1 MTLEVSISHSFGSFK
16 IDADFITGCGVT
28 AIFGPSGAGKSTIV
42 NAIAGLLRP
51 QKGRI
56 SQDGEIMFDSSREI
70 MVRPSKRRIGYVFQD
85 GRLFPH
91 LSVAG
96 NIRFGVRFST
106 GSRSS
111 VEEGDIAEILGLSGL
126 MNRRPGTLSGGEKQ
140 RVALARALLSN
151 PRLLL
156 MDEPLASL
164 DESRKD
170 DILPY
175 IERLRDVSKVPIVYV
190 SHSMAEVSRLADHLV
205 VLKMGKVFASDTAQ
219 SVLSDP
225 EAMPY
230 VGVREAGAIVLARVL
245 EHERDGL
252 TRLRFSGGDL
262 LLPGVGVSPVLSVR
276 VRILAKDII
285 LSLAEPTGLS
295 SNNILPVT
303 VESVHRGDGPGVAVQ
318 VRAGR
323 DSLLSRLTAR
333 AASEMQIA
341 PGMSCYAILNATA
354 VPRVSISA
362 ARPT

>member
-1 MTLEVSISHSFGSFK
+1 MTLEVSISHHFGSFE
-16 IDADFITGCGVT
+16 IEANFTTGYGVT

-42 NAIAGLLRP
+42 NAIAGLIRP

-56 SQDGEIMFDSSREI
+56 SQDGEVMFDSSQEI

-96 NIRFGVRFST
+96 NIRFGARFSV

-111 VEEGDIAEILGLSGL
+111 VEEKDIAELLGLSGL
-126 MNRRPGTLSGGEKQ
+126 MHRQPGTLSGGEKQ

-156 MDEPLASL
+156 MDEPLAAL

-175 IERLRDVSKVPIVYV
+175 IERLRDISRVPIVYV

-205 VLKMGKVFASDTAQ
+205 VLQMGKVVASDTAQ

-225 EAMPY
+225 ATMPY
-230 VGVREAGAIVLARVL
+230 VGVREAGAIVSARVL
-245 EHERDGL
+245 EHESDGL
-252 TRLRFSGGDL
+252 SRLRFSGGDL
-262 LLPGVGVSPVLSVR
+262 LLPGVRVLPGLLVR

-285 LSLAEPTGLS
+285 LSLAAPTGLS

-303 VESVHRGDGPGVAVQ
+303 VESVHWGDGPGVAVQ
-318 VRAGR
+318 VRAGQ
-323 DSLLSRLTAR
+323 DSLLARLTAR
-333 AASEMQIA
+333 AATEMQIA
-341 PGMSCYAILNATA
+341 QGMSCYAILNETA

-362 ARPT
+362 ARSI